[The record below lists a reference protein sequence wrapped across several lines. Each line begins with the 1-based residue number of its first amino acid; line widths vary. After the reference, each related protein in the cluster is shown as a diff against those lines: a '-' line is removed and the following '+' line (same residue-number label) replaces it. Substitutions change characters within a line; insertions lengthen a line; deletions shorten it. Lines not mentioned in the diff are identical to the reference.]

1 MMYCVEYYGQERW
14 HHWATLLY
22 RAMAE
27 AVVHDQRAGRGV
39 PMRIRE
45 VPYA

>member
-1 MMYCVEYYGQERW
+1 MIYRVEYYGQGQW
-14 HHWATLLY
+14 HLWATFLY